1 MRIFC
6 GKLSV
11 RIARQQLAAGAAV
24 ALVVCVALVSQSRTS
39 LQSQVPTLTSLTR
52 VMRWADAPETTM
64 LAAEDAVFTGL
75 VGNPDGSMECDKPE
89 TCVLAVLRSSIP
101 CSSF

>member
-1 MRIFC
+1 
-6 GKLSV
+6 
-11 RIARQQLAAGAAV
+11 
-24 ALVVCVALVSQSRTS
+24 
-39 LQSQVPTLTSLTR
+39 
-52 VMRWADAPETTM
+52 MRWADAPETTM